1 MDFGCFGLR
10 FAFGDAHAHVSIDVR
25 GWFGFYLSFGCV
37 LVALFSQARC
47 WSTCV
52 RSTFFALS
60 VSLVFVS
67 SIVPSVCSFR
77 LVRFRLILT
86 SAFNLSIC
94 SSSACITWT
103 VARSLPSAMAVVH
116 LVSFVPDPVWV
127 ESGGQPRKRTVLLN
141 DGIRVSL
148 FLSYQRKGKGRCHE
162 EKEERERE
170 SIRRSQQGSFF
181 SAAGRRGREER
192 AT

>member
-25 GWFGFYLSFGCV
+25 GSFGFYLSFGCV
-37 LVALFSQARC
+37 PVAFFSQARF
-47 WSTCV
+47 WSPCV
-52 RSTFFALS
+52 RSTFFALF
-60 VSLVFVS
+60 VSLVF
-67 SIVPSVCSFR
+67 VPSVCSFR
-77 LVRFRLILT
+77 LVRFRSILT

-116 LVSFVPDPVWV
+116 LVSFVPDHVWV
-127 ESGGQPRKRTVLLN
+127 EGAGQPRKRTVLLN

-148 FLSYQRKGKGRCHE
+148 FLSYQ
-162 EKEERERE
+162 
-170 SIRRSQQGSFF
+170 
-181 SAAGRRGREER
+181 
-192 AT
+192 